1 MGPGSAPRS
10 ARLGREACCVKLP
23 KFRLPYLTPVAK
35 GQLWGMGVGLG
46 SALLAVEHM
55 ELSYRIFFIGAAAAW
70 VASEFY
76 LSRRLTGSDTK
87 TIIIAILSGISFPW
101 IGWLLAFV
109 LNLLRP

>member
-1 MGPGSAPRS
+1 MRF
-10 ARLGREACCVKLP
+10 K
-23 KFRLPYLTPVAK
+23 LPYLTPVAK

-46 SALLAVEHM
+46 TALLAVEHM
-55 ELSYRIFFIGAAAAW
+55 ELSYRIFFIGFAAAW

-87 TIIIAILSGISFPW
+87 TIIISILSGISFPW